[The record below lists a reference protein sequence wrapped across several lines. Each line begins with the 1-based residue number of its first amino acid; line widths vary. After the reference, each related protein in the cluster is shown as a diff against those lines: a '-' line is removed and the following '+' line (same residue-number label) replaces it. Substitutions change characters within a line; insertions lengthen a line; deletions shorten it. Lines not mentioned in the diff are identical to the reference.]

1 MLHVINSILSLNA
14 ESILTQSLQT
24 LCRISAAQNTGLRKV
39 CIFYIAPASLCLCR
53 EPETGTILLWFQYCY
68 EKGVGPGVFTTCVL
82 VTNAVESNF
91 PILLLV
97 LCQRRG
103 MIKSAL
109 NVLNGTEELKILDPA
124 KYESASYQR
133 DKLVAVSKKFN
144 KKNVHV
150 LKSNEDI
157 SEDDDKEFISQHN
170 FLIEAEKNDT
180 IEPLW
185 VSFGNNGITSSRRI
199 SYKSS
204 CEDIGFLF
212 EKYGYIKG
220 IRQRFGSTG
229 GRHALRQNSKN
240 GAVSNL
246 DKQVHLNMCM
256 SHTSST
262 ALMYYEDADAYRSM
276 VPANIATNV
285 VPAEAAIAIMN
296 SYSASPAF
304 KKPRCFHQDTEVLQT
319 PLPPYEVFVRQHA
332 FSPVPSYC
340 WGVGCTKKFLH
351 EEDNRMHMRHNCNQ
365 AAAEAICTICGI
377 SKKSTTN
384 KSGYRAIVEHMCAC
398 HPVGGLTCKE
408 CQTVFSKTT
417 GLTRHM
423 KRFHP
428 DVQKEKK
435 KVQNFPCDQCDLSY
449 SSRTGLKRHVK
460 NHHTTI
466 SVVSE
471 PVTQLSGK
479 RPSPIGMSV
488 DEEEMK
494 APAKVVNKIVSMKPA
509 SKRPKKMPVK
519 ARSKKVVESDSE
531 EDIEFDEDDEEDF
544 TPSEPVKPRART
556 VQATKQTSYV
566 VDINSDDDSDFVL
579 QKPGKDFE
587 IFEV

>member
-1 MLHVINSILSLNA
+1 MQAPLCKLLHNIARKDHISSVSLRNVTIAYEDMLHVINSILSENA
-14 ESILTQSLQT
+14 ESIPTQSLQT

-39 CIFYIAPASLCLCR
+39 CILYIAPASLCLRR

-68 EKGVGPGVFTTCVL
+68 EKGVGPGIFTTCVL

-91 PILLLV
+91 PVLFLV

-109 NVLNGTEELKILDPA
+109 NVLNDGTEELKIDPA
-124 KYESASYQR
+124 KYESASYLR

-150 LKSNEDI
+150 LKSNADI
-157 SEDDDKEFISQHN
+157 SEDDDEEFISQHT

-180 IEPLW
+180 IEPMW
-185 VSFGNNGITSSRRI
+185 VNFGNNGISSRRI
-199 SYKSS
+199 SYKYSG
-204 CEDIGFLF
+204 EDIGLLF

-240 GAVSNL
+240 GAVSNM

-262 ALMYYEDADAYRSM
+262 ALQYYEDADAYRSM

-285 VPAEAAIAIMN
+285 VPAEAAIAIMS

-304 KKPRCFHQDTEVLQT
+304 KKPRCFHQDTDVLQT
-319 PLPPYEVFVRQHA
+319 PLPPFEVFVRQHA
-332 FSPVPSYC
+332 FSPVASYC
-340 WGVGCTKKFLH
+340 WGIGCTKKFLH
-351 EEDNRMHMRHNCNQ
+351 EEDNRRHMRHNCNQ

-384 KSGYRAIVEHMCAC
+384 KSGYRVIVEHMGAF
-398 HPVGGLTCKE
+398 HPVGGLTCKV
-408 CQTVFSKTT
+408 CQTVFSVTH
-417 GLTRHM
+417 GLRRHM
-423 KRFHP
+423 KRFHLDEP
-428 DVQKEKK
+428 KEKK
-435 KVQNFPCDQCDLSY
+435 KVKNFPCDQCDLSY
-449 SSRTGLKRHVK
+449 SIRKSLTRHVK
-460 NHHTTI
+460 NQHTTI

-471 PVTQLSGK
+471 SVTQLSGK

-494 APAKVVNKIVSMKPA
+494 AP
-509 SKRPKKMPVK
+509 
-519 ARSKKVVESDSE
+519 
-531 EDIEFDEDDEEDF
+531 
-544 TPSEPVKPRART
+544 
-556 VQATKQTSYV
+556 TK
-566 VDINSDDDSDFVL
+566 
-579 QKPGKDFE
+579 
-587 IFEV
+587 